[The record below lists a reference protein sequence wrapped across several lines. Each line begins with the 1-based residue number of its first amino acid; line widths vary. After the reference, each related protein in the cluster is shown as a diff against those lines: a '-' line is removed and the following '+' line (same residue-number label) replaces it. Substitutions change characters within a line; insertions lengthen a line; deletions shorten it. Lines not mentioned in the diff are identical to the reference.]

1 MLCLLSQ
8 PNGVGPHV
16 LRVFNV
22 VITELGPG
30 FRNRDPTKVQ
40 RQAEVRRGTGE
51 LMAGLGDL
59 SIRGIPS
66 LGLWVFIVPVR

>member
-8 PNGVGPHV
+8 PDGVGPHV

-22 VITELGPG
+22 VIAELGPG
-30 FRNRDPTKVQ
+30 FRNRDPAKVQ
-40 RQAEVRRGTGE
+40 RQAEVRRGTGG

-59 SIRGIPS
+59 SNRGIPS
-66 LGLWVFIVPVR
+66 LGAWVFVVPVC